1 MEVIETIAAGKT
13 RRLAEDGGVRNENRL
28 SLYPPGWTNRTYAS
42 VGMALKMID
51 AFLDSQRGFRTTLG
65 AGD

>member
-28 SLYPPGWTNRTYAS
+28 SLYPPGWTNLNLREC
-42 VGMALKMID
+42 
-51 AFLDSQRGFRTTLG
+51 RNG
-65 AGD
+65 AEDDRRLS